1 MAESDLLNNI
11 IKNLPKNPGVYRY
24 YDKDGNI
31 LYIGKAK
38 NLKNRVSSYFINKD
52 HSFRIQ
58 LMVKKIH
65 NIEYSIVHTERDA
78 LLLENALIKE
88 FQPRY
93 NISLKDDKTYP
104 YIKIVNEQFPRI
116 YFTRKYENDGAEYF
130 GPYTSIH
137 QARAILELI
146 KKLYSIRSCSLL
158 LNEKNINAGKF
169 TVCLEY
175 HIGNCLGPCAGFQM
189 KENYDNNIE
198 LIRKILKGR
207 LQELRGIIKKQMKDF
222 ADNLEFENAENSN
235 VSMIIVQSDT
245 VQM

>member
-38 NLKNRVSSYFINKD
+38 NIKNRVSSYFINKD

-104 YIKIVNEQFPRI
+104 YIKIFSSVVFVFSGKIN
-116 YFTRKYENDGAEYF
+116 TRKLFVDYF
-130 GPYTSIH
+130 N
-137 QARAILELI
+137 
-146 KKLYSIRSCSLL
+146 IR
-158 LNEKNINAGKF
+158 I
-169 TVCLEY
+169 CLV
-175 HIGNCLGPCAGFQM
+175 IF
-189 KENYDNNIE
+189 
-198 LIRKILKGR
+198 
-207 LQELRGIIKKQMKDF
+207 
-222 ADNLEFENAENSN
+222 
-235 VSMIIVQSDT
+235 
-245 VQM
+245 